1 MFEWKTHK
9 RHLITISW
17 STKAPSILKT
27 EWAHKKRSFNLFCV
41 GCIQWTRFRAYS
53 LTPKKAYQLFFCDR
67 IFGKLLP
74 QNWVLSHRIEF
85 YNIEL
90 MILNFKKESAK
101 NRNHFQSHFF
111 PPQTSMWRLWPNG
124 VRVYSH
130 AVGRS

>member
-1 MFEWKTHK
+1 MENTQTTSNNNFMKYESALYLEN
-9 RHLITISW
+9 RM
-17 STKAPSILKT
+17 STQEEKLQPFLCRMYTMNSFQSIQ
-27 EWAHKKRSFNLFCV
+27 SD
-41 GCIQWTRFRAYS
+41 
-53 LTPKKAYQLFFCDR
+53 PKKSLSTFFCDR